1 MKGDAKKGNC
11 SEKFPLVAKL
21 VVGAIGGVFLIA
33 LLSVLILLRN
43 EKRKT
48 TEFYAK
54 NGGPTLEKA
63 KIIKIFKKEAL
74 HHVLKSSNIIGKGG
88 FGEVYKGIVGDE
100 IVAVKK
106 PISGNILENEQFANE
121 VIIQSQVIHR
131 NIVRL
136 IGCCLEV
143 DIPMLVYE
151 FLSKGSLDDIL
162 HSNNMGPLNLVARLR
177 IAAESADG
185 LAYMH

>member
-1 MKGDAKKGNC
+1 MFA
-11 SEKFPLVAKL
+11 SFYA
-21 VVGAIGGVFLIA
+21 GAIGGFFLIA
-33 LLSVLILLRN
+33 LLSFLILLRK

-48 TEFYAK
+48 REFYAK

-63 KIIKIFKKEAL
+63 KIIKIFKRGAL
-74 HHVLKSSNIIGKGG
+74 KHILKSSNFIGKGG

-106 PISGNILENEQFANE
+106 PISGSILENEQFANE
-121 VIIQSQVIHR
+121 VIIKSQVIHK

-143 DIPMLVYE
+143 DIPLLV
-151 FLSKGSLDDIL
+151 
-162 HSNNMGPLNLVARLR
+162 
-177 IAAESADG
+177 
-185 LAYMH
+185 